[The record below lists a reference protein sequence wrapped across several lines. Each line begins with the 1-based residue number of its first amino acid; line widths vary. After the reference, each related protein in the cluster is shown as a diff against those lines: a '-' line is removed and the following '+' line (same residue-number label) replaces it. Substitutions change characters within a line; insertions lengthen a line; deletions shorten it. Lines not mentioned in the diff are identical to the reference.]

1 MDKHEDVSVSNDSE
15 LRVTVGSV
23 DVVEETLTEGVPS
36 SEEVVEGVVVG
47 TEDDIMIEVLGS
59 DVFVDGIC
67 THGDGRNSNEE
78 AGLERQE
85 KNVGGGGGGV
95 EDPGIVIGSSRI
107 VEALGEQSQVLDGG
121 LKGGLVEESVERS
134 RDVNGDIASM
144 EIGVL
149 NGEARKTGVEGSLA
163 VKGSVGGETQ
173 VAVMEEVRG
182 VVNGEENGGLAKE
195 SMEKG
200 TSSVDDIVGVS
211 DDLTAQKI
219 CISNEIF
226 DQGTCVP
233 TNSDSVVE
241 VCGESISL
249 NDESH
254 HGGGGL
260 QGMGGEVDV
269 PLSECIEDRAAC
281 SLTQDGLIVGHGIEV
296 EELLSDAKQISLNE
310 EREEREAGEQAV
322 GAEQAHLHGG
332 QKIETEEQVTDS
344 EQTTTEEEKTVTLRS
359 TRSSVRVHQAR
370 YQLPPENEGELSVSD
385 LVWGKVKSHPWWP
398 GQIFD
403 PSDSSEKALKYKKRD
418 RFLVAYFGDRTFA
431 WNDASQLKPFRT
443 HFSLIEK
450 GNSEAVHNAVNS
462 ALEEVSRRVE
472 LGLACSCT
480 ANDSDKIKF
489 QAVQNAGIRQESSRR
504 YGVDESTSATS
515 FQPDEIVKYIKAL
528 ARFPSGGADQLELV
542 IAKAQLL
549 VFYRL
554 KRYPFLPEFQS
565 CGELLE
571 DNAEISLSENKKQ
584 STGVIEHRTPM
595 REDDMQYFTVT
606 GKFKSQNRPSH
617 KRKHN
622 LEDRMNP
629 KKKEKSMTV
638 LMGGAYLP
646 DEENGLDGKHATKLA
661 SSSSG
666 KKRKAV
672 DSLDDA
678 SMGQD
683 RRRTFFSAN
692 VSDATSP
699 SPKQSFKIGECI
711 LRVASQLT
719 GSSSI
724 PKCSSDNLSSD
735 KPFEASVDVS
745 LLASEDCQRGKT
757 IIPTGKSSPDEMLS
771 LLHLAAR
778 DPMKGYSFLNIIIS
792 FFSDFRNSI
801 IPVVGGGRK
810 NKASGSVIV
819 SPKTFEFEDM
829 KDSYWTDRVI
839 QNGSEEQPLHQNKKD
854 HQTVVVEPK
863 GSLQVNPKRK
873 YTRRRTFNGSQ
884 GLAGV
889 KPEGK
894 RDLSPTELILTF
906 SEMDSVPSE
915 TSLNRMFK
923 RFGPLKESETEV
935 DQETSRARVIFK
947 RCSDAEAAFS
957 SAGKFNIFEPMIV
970 NFLLSY
976 SPSEPFKA
984 PPFATIEYLED
995 AT

>member
-310 EREEREAGEQAV
+310 EREEREAGEQVV

-370 YQLPPENEGELSVSD
+370 YQLPPENEGEFSVSD

-745 LLASEDCQRGKT
+745 LPASEDCQRGKT

-810 NKASGSVIV
+810 NKVSGSVIV

-839 QNGSEEQPLHQNKKD
+839 QNGSEEQPSHQNKKD

-894 RDLSPTELILTF
+894 HDLSPTELILTF